1 MNVRPGE
8 RLGTFEILG
17 QLGAGGMGEVYRARD
32 TKLAR
37 EVAIKVLPPQLG
49 QDPERLARF
58 EREARM
64 LASLNHPG
72 IGAIYGVEESP
83 YGLLL
88 VLELIPGETLAERI
102 GRGALPVSEALQIA
116 RQIADAVAF
125 AHVNGVMHRDLK
137 PANVKCTPQGTVKVL
152 DFGLAK
158 VLSQDKRNIEHDDPT
173 VTPVTT
179 VDGAVLGTP
188 AYMSP
193 EQARGKEVDRRT
205 DIWSFGCLLYEL
217 LTGRR
222 TFQRATQTD
231 TLVAVLGDE
240 PDWSLLPATT
250 PAPVRSILRRCL
262 QRDRDRRFHDMADV
276 RIEIEESSGIHDAP
290 AAAVSGPGHRSWSR
304 VELVSVGVIV
314 LFTIVQSVFI
324 RRLPPTLSVMYASF
338 GMELSLPLRLYL
350 RSANLALYA
359 LVPALVIGFVTLRLM
374 RVTVPRATRTG
385 LLVGAAAASILVT
398 VAGLLFMALDGMAQ
412 SMRLM
417 TALTEPAML
426 IERDMAALHLAG
438 GTPDRAIAL
447 IDPTGQRDDF
457 VRPARF
463 AAPGRAFQLAEAY
476 RANGN
481 AEAARRLYRRTQ
493 EAAVVFD
500 EVLTQQL
507 LERNAQWRGFLGP
520 EFDWALP
527 ISTLREYPDL
537 LRKVAQQRLDELD
550 KSATPR

>member
-1 MNVRPGE
+1 MDIPNGE
-8 RLGTFEILG
+8 RIGTFEILEP
-17 QLGAGGMGEVYRARD
+17 LGAGGMGQVYRARD
-32 TKLAR
+32 TRLGR
-37 EVAIKVLPPQLG
+37 DVAIKLLPKLLSG
-49 QDPERLARF
+49 DAERLARF
-58 EREARM
+58 DREARV
-64 LASLNHPG
+64 LAALNHPG
-72 IGAIYGVEESP
+72 IGAIYGIAESP
-83 YGLLL
+83 RGMLL
-88 VLELIPGETLAERI
+88 VLELVPGETLAERVA
-102 GRGALPVSEALQIA
+102 RGPVPQDEAVQIA

-125 AHVNGVMHRDLK
+125 AHANGVIHRDLK
-137 PANVKCTPQGTVKVL
+137 PANVKLTPHGVVKVL

-158 VLSQDKRNIEHDDPT
+158 ALGRDGQAASDDPT
-173 VTPVTT
+173 ITPETSQ
-179 VDGAVLGTP
+179 DGAILGTP

-193 EQARGKEVDRRT
+193 EQARAKEVDRRT
-205 DIWSFGCLLYEL
+205 DIWAFGCILFEL
-217 LTGRR
+217 LSGRR
-222 TFQRATQTD
+222 VFQRETLTD
-231 TLVAVLGDE
+231 TLVAILGEE
-240 PDWSLLPATT
+240 PDWSRLPATV
-250 PAPVRSILRRCL
+250 PSDIKRLLRRCL
-262 QRDRDRRFHDMADV
+262 QRDRDRRVHDMADV
-276 RIEIEESSGIHDAP
+276 RIELEESSGIHDAP

-304 VELVSVGVIV
+304 IELVSVGVIV
-314 LFTIVQSVFI
+314 LFAIVQSIFI
-324 RRLPPTLSVMYASF
+324 RKLPPTLTVMYASF

-359 LVPALVIGFVTLRLM
+359 LVPALVIGFVALRLM
-374 RVTVPRATRTG
+374 RVTVPRAIRTG
-385 LLVGAAAASILVT
+385 LLVGAAAASIVVT

-417 TALTEPAML
+417 TAFTEPAML

-481 AEAARRLYRRTQ
+481 AEAARRLYRRAQ

-520 EFDWALP
+520 DFDWALP

-537 LRKVAQQRLDELD
+537 IRRVAQQRLDELD